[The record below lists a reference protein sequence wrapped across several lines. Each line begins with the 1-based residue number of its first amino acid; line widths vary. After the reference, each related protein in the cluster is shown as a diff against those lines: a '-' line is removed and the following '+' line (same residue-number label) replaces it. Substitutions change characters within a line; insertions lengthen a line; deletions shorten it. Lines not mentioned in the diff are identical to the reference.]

1 MKILMIDPWGVN
13 NLSLYTN
20 GLCMGISEYVDV
32 TLFTNFYYEKTTE
45 ANYIVKPVFF
55 PKSQVMKEGLLRTCV
70 RGTEYLLGY
79 RKILN
84 ELKKNKYDLVH
95 IQWLLIFKLDKYIL
109 KEIKKYCKKIVYT
122 AHDVIPH
129 RNGENYINDLKEIYS
144 IVDLVLVHGEGI
156 KKEFVKYFPEY
167 ENKELIQRHG
177 TYLNQDK
184 HYDINNIDK
193 KIIEKVQDYD
203 RISIF
208 FGYIFYNKGVDRLA
222 KIWLDNFADEEK
234 HLLIIAGKRDA
245 VYKELDM
252 LEKNINECRNIL
264 YINRFVENDLLNYLI
279 DKSHIILLPYRH
291 ASMSGVVFTAAEFKK
306 PVLATNTGSIS
317 EYLVDGESGF
327 IVENDE
333 RLFMEKLKYIYSTV
347 SNETLHNMG
356 ENLHE
361 HIKQNYSWENIGE
374 LLAENVYGLEL

>member
-1 MKILMIDPWGVN
+1 VKLSKFYLVSITVILIIGFFGLAVSIENIREINSDYGIADLASLSDEEVVELGGMWEYYED
-13 NLSLYTN
+13 SLYEDILQN
-20 GLCMGISEYVDV
+20 PDA
-32 TLFTNFYYEKTTE
+32 EK
-45 ANYIVKPVFF
+45 
-55 PKSQVMKEGLLRTCV
+55 Q
-70 RGTEYLLGY
+70 
-79 RKILN
+79 
-84 ELKKNKYDLVH
+84 
-95 IQWLLIFKLDKYIL
+95 
-109 KEIKKYCKKIVYT
+109 
-122 AHDVIPH
+122 
-129 RNGENYINDLKEIYS
+129 
-144 IVDLVLVHGEGI
+144 
-156 KKEFVKYFPEY
+156 
-167 ENKELIQRHG
+167 
-177 TYLNQDK
+177 
-184 HYDINNIDK
+184 YDINNIDK

-333 RLFMEKLKYIYSTV
+333 RLFMEKLKYV
-347 SNETLHNMG
+347 SNKVSKETLHDMG

-374 LLAENVYGLEL
+374 LLAETVYGLEL